1 MADATPRYIAS
12 ARLRLVAAT
21 TGLLAADLAGRAA
34 LADALDAEVPDNW
47 PPELYDRPAMELA
60 RRQLADPA
68 EQGWSFW
75 YLMHT
80 AETGHDEL
88 IGLCGFKGRPDGR
101 GSVEIGYSVLA
112 QFRNLGYA
120 SEAVARLVD
129 WAFGHARVS
138 EVSAE
143 TLPYLRQSIRVLE
156 RNGFGFAGSGSEHGV
171 VRYVVSRR
179 SLR

>member
-1 MADATPRYIAS
+1 MVDAPRYIAS
-12 ARLRLVAAT
+12 PRLRMVSAT
-21 TGLLAADLAGRAA
+21 AGLLNADLASRAA
-34 LADALDAEVPDNW
+34 LAEALEAIVPDNW
-47 PPELYDRPAMELA
+47 PPELYDRPAMEWA
-60 RRQLADPA
+60 QRQLADPA

-75 YLMHT
+75 YLLHT
-80 AETGHDEL
+80 AETGQDEL
-88 IGLCGFKGRPDGR
+88 IGLCGFKGRPDAQ
-101 GSVEIGYSVLA
+101 GSVEIGYSMLD

-120 SEAVARLVD
+120 SEAVARLVE

-156 RNGFGFAGSGSEHGV
+156 KNGFGFAGPGSEHGV
-171 VRYVVSRR
+171 VRYAVSRR